1 MGEIRV
7 EIELESVVESVV
19 ESVME
24 HSHKAR
30 QPNIYTHVQI
40 FKSLNCGSYIPE
52 PPFKLS
58 PKYAALTNLE

>member
-30 QPNIYTHVQI
+30 QSNIYTHV
-40 FKSLNCGSYIPE
+40 
-52 PPFKLS
+52 
-58 PKYAALTNLE
+58 